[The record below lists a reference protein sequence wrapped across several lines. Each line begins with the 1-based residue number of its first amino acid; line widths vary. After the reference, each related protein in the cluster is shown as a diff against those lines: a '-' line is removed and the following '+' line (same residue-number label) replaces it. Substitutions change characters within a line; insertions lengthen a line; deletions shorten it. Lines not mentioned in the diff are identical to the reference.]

1 VFAAVRRVGLGLAV
15 GIALLTS
22 ACAAGQRAHTA
33 EELPTIP
40 GANADLGPI
49 HLRSALIDAP
59 TGTTPF
65 FRKGSDLTVKLVIV
79 NSGSTPDKLV
89 SITSPAVTSWG
100 SYATT
105 SDAESV
111 VSAASASPQ
120 PSGSATASALPL
132 PTPTTK
138 ITIGPGQRV
147 RWGTPESTGALLFS
161 GTKQELHP
169 GMTIPVTFTFQNAGM
184 ITVSVPIA
192 LTTNANSSVIPAPSS
207 SVIE

>member
-33 EELPTIP
+33 EELPTIA
-40 GANADLGPI
+40 GANADLGTI

-65 FRKGSDLTVKLVIV
+65 FHKGSDLTVKLVIV
-79 NSGSTPDKLV
+79 NSGTKPDKLV

-105 SDAESV
+105 SDAEAV

-120 PSGSATASALPL
+120 PSGSATASAPL
-132 PTPTTK
+132 PTPARK

-147 RWGTPESTGALLFS
+147 GWGTPESPAALLFS

-169 GMTIPVTFTFQNAGM
+169 GTTVPVTFTFQNAGT
-184 ITVSVPIA
+184 ITVEVPIA
-192 LTTNANSSVIPAPSS
+192 LTANANSSVIPAPSS